1 MAYKA
6 LGWAVWRVA
15 RIYLRRRYG
24 GVVTRRRVLLAGG
37 AIAVAAGVALRGRT
51 SRTTAYS
58 P

>member
-24 GVVTRRRVLLAGG
+24 GVVTKRRVLLAGG
-37 AIAVAAGVALRGRT
+37 AIAVAAGLAVVGLRG
-51 SRTTAYS
+51 SEE
-58 P
+58 

>member
-24 GVVTRRRVLLAGG
+24 AVVTKRRVLLAGG
-37 AIAVAAGVALRGRT
+37 AIAVAAGVVVVGLRG
-51 SRTTAYS
+51 SED
-58 P
+58 